1 MQEDETPPQNN
12 SSPQENNSL
21 GLNFATPDISKN
33 RKQLEI
39 IQQIPLPTFK
49 KHPQS
54 ILDLRPIDFLIVL
67 KDESAKLF
75 HQPSFTRH
83 IQMILA
89 AHPNIDETH
98 EKEEILIQHL
108 TNCHIPTPQTM
119 KNAKLLNLQEQSRPR
134 NTITKGLKTPERG
147 IGSAVLL
154 RARQGGELI
163 KALTLLGPFIYKQ
176 QSYRILPANQLAKE
190 FIVPAPTKKDNKA
203 LVSTVPYWV
212 SDSLILTYL
221 CNPNHIAH
229 NTGIT
234 FWHTGPHSSG
244 NLEHQLLRLEFKH
257 SYLRTQFLELA
268 TSTDP
273 FWTLEG
279 PPGDNGLPSFHHLSF
294 AKEEIEFPILMD
306 FTPVRTPSQNPN
318 AGLKKLKL

>member
-1 MQEDETPPQNN
+1 MYHIYYLLRSTMQRKSLHGADRFHGFFVRVWAG
-12 SSPQENNSL
+12 SSPVVFAVMVTHILRRARADL
-21 GLNFATPDISKN
+21 GN
-33 RKQLEI
+33 
-39 IQQIPLPTFK
+39 QQFTSIKTRTRRGPPPHQK
-49 KHPQS
+49 K
-54 ILDLRPIDFLIVL
+54 
-67 KDESAKLF
+67 
-75 HQPSFTRH
+75 
-83 IQMILA
+83 
-89 AHPNIDETH
+89 
-98 EKEEILIQHL
+98 
-108 TNCHIPTPQTM
+108 